1 MATKVLNGL
10 DLSNTL
16 ITNLGTPSATS
27 DAATKGYV
35 DGLVAGLSWKDEVRV
50 ATTANGTLATA
61 FANGQ
66 TVDGVTLATNDRI
79 LVKNQTTQSE
89 NGIYIVQASGAPVR
103 ATDAD
108 SSAELVNAAVFVS
121 AGTTNA
127 DTAWVQTAN
136 APITVNTTALVFSQF
151 GAGGSA
157 ITAGNGLTGTS
168 TFDVG
173 AGTGISVAADAVS
186 IDTAV
191 VVRKFAGNVGNGSLT
206 SIPITHNLNT
216 RDITWALYDATTF
229 AFVETDG
236 TATDANT
243 LTLVFATAPTSNQY
257 RVVVHA

>member
-1 MATKVLNGL
+1 MPIPVYNGFDMKNTKV
-10 DLSNTL
+10 
-16 ITNLGTPSATS
+16 INLGTPSADA

-35 DGLVAGLSWKDEVRV
+35 DGLVAGLSWKDEVRA

-61 FANGQ
+61 FVNGQ
-66 TVDGVTLATNDRI
+66 TIDGVVLATGDRI
-79 LVKNQTTQSE
+79 LLKNQTAQAE
-89 NGIYIVQASGAPVR
+89 NGIRIVAASGAPPR

-108 SSAELVNAAVFVS
+108 SSAELVNAAVFVA

-136 APITVNTTALVFSQF
+136 APITVDTTALTFAQF

-173 AGTGISVAADAVS
+173 AGTGITVGADSVS

-191 VVRKFAGNVGNGSLT
+191 VVRKFAANIGNGALT
-206 SIPITHNLNT
+206 SIAVNHALGT
-216 RDITWALYDATTF
+216 RDITWTVYNASTFEVVQTDA
-229 AFVETDG
+229 VI
-236 TATDANT
+236 TDANNLT
-243 LTLVFATAPTSNQY
+243 LTFAVAPTSNQF